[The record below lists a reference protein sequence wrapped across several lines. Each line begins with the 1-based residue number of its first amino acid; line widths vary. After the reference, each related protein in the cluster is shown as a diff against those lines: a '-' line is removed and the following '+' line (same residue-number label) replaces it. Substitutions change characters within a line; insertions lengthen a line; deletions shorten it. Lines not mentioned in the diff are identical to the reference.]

1 MKKALSII
9 LALTLC
15 VGCMFSITGCSGK
28 KNDGKYK
35 IGIVQLVE
43 HVALDAVRHGQPVGV
58 PPFAGL
64 ASGADAFGR
73 RGGKQSGMV
82 EDAALVCHGC
92 SGSYTHTDMAVP
104 DSVPVHP
111 ADRHAVAFPQG
122 VLSFGKQDHAGDN
135 FARDTVFYLY
145 LDSGYAG
152 MGHVKLLPPVL
163 SLAFVEVLPTG
174 GKAFVEF
181 YPALA
186 LPCLPPHRCF
196 RACQDRVGKGV

>member
-1 MKKALSII
+1 MQTNTLLINNLDFTKRYLLSVWVKQ
-9 LALTLC
+9 LT
-15 VGCMFSITGCSGK
+15 
-28 KNDGKYK
+28 
-35 IGIVQLVE
+35 E
-43 HVALDAVRHGQPVGV
+43 LDY
-58 PPFAGL
+58 
-64 ASGADAFGR
+64 
-73 RGGKQSGMV
+73 
-82 EDAALVCHGC
+82 
-92 SGSYTHTDMAVP
+92 SYTGAGVKL
-104 DSVPVHP
+104 SVTYTLNGSSVTAGTATLREMQDWTQLKLYFQIPEK
-111 ADRHAVAFPQG
+111 A
-122 VLSFGKQDHAGDN
+122 DHAGDN